1 MVHKIEIENFKSV
14 RSLSIELGRFNV
26 LIGENGSGKTNILEA
41 IAFASCA
48 LTGKLNPVEATNNR
62 PGGFE
67 EYVTKSSLELKGV
80 RITEPQYYRSGFDTK
95 NLNEQMNI
103 NLFADDNYEVKF
115 EINHSNEPFAK
126 WESFIPIPVNGR
138 TELPIEDFSNQNLK
152 IADAVKISR
161 SKINSLN
168 LQDFMIYSPENY
180 FVRTYNSNEAS
191 YNEPIGFRGEGFL
204 KLFKL
209 IAIEKEEQFKE
220 IISNLKLFDWFES
233 IELSTDKILNE
244 TEFVLKDRY
253 LDEGLKSFSLIN
265 TNEGFYFLLFYLTLF
280 ISDYTPKFFAIDNI
294 DTALNPKLC
303 SKVISLLFDL
313 AVKCDKQVICTTHN
327 PSILDGLNLHNSEQ
341 KLYAI
346 SRNKSGYTRATRIE
360 KKTPLE
366 GVEPLKLSEQFL
378 RGNIGALPKNF

>member
-14 RSLSIELGRFNV
+14 RNLSVDLARFNV
-26 LIGENGSGKTNILEA
+26 FIGENGSGKSNILEA

-48 LTGKLNPVEATNNR
+48 LTGKLNPVETANDRT
-62 PGGFE
+62 GFE

-80 RITEPQYYRSGFDTK
+80 RVTEPKYYRSGFDSK
-95 NLNEQMNI
+95 DLKEQMNI
-103 NLFADDNYEVKF
+103 NLFAEDNYKVQF
-115 EINHSNEPFAK
+115 EINHTNEPFAK

-138 TELPIEDFSNQNLK
+138 IKFGVEDFPNDNLS
-152 IADAVKISR
+152 ISDAVKISR

-180 FVRTYNSNEAS
+180 FVRTYNANESS

-204 KLFKL
+204 KLFRL
-209 IAIEKEEQFKE
+209 IATEKEEQFKK
-220 IISNLKLFDWFES
+220 IISNLKLFDWFET
-233 IELSTDKILNE
+233 IELSADKILNE
-244 TEFVLKDRY
+244 TEFVLKDRF
-253 LDEGLKSFSLIN
+253 LDEGLQSFSLIN

-313 AVKCDKQVICTTHN
+313 ATEHDKQIICTTHN
-327 PSILDGLNLHNSEQ
+327 PSILDGLNLNNPNQ
-341 KLYAI
+341 NLFVI
-346 SRNKSGYTRATRIE
+346 SRNKIGYTKATQI
-360 KKTPLE
+360 KKKPPLE

-378 RGNIGALPKNF
+378 RGYIGALPKNF